1 MNEKR
6 KTPAEISLET
16 IEHETERADVN
27 DPETRARLEHDFDIK
42 IPEDAAV
49 QSQIP
54 AGKLLFDGQN
64 CYMLVKLNNKP
75 DETGIGD

>member
-1 MNEKR
+1 MSKKR
-6 KTPAEISLET
+6 KIPAEISLET
-16 IEHETERADVN
+16 IEHEIKRADIN

-54 AGKLLFDGQN
+54 IGKLLFDGQN
-64 CYMLVKLNNKP
+64 CYTLVKLNNP
-75 DETGIGD
+75 DETEIGD